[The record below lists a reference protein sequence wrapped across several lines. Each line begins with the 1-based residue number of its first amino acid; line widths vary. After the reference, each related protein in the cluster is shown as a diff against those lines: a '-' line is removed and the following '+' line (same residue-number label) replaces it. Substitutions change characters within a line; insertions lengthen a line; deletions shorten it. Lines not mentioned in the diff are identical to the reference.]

1 MKTFNKIL
9 FILIL
14 LLAAI
19 TRFWNLDQ
27 NPPSLN
33 WDEISHGYNAYS
45 LLKTGKDQWLQSWP
59 IFNFRAYGDYPTT
72 LNMYLTLPL
81 VSLFGLNPL
90 ISRLPTAILGFLLI
104 PLSFYLSR
112 IFLKNTKPALFVALL
127 VAISPWTLF
136 TSRAVYQSTV
146 ALFFLLAGILLNYLS
161 INTKKKWL
169 LLPGTFFWLFS
180 SFAYHNTKIV
190 APLLLLIFIL
200 LYKNEFVYLFK
211 KFPRLIYS
219 SLFLSL
225 VLIVPLVFNILSSD
239 SRARSSWV
247 FILNDSAINTININR
262 NQIENPIIG
271 KLVANKATYFLPIFV
286 NNYLQFLNPVNL
298 FYKASGHHHYNL
310 PNYGL
315 IYSVLLP
322 FFYLGFIATLLSL
335 KKNKNNLFLI
345 LWWLIGLLPAALTTG
360 DFPVLRAM
368 TILPLPFIFIAK
380 GVILTTYLFKNKLSK
395 KILLV
400 SITTLTLIQ
409 FLNYWKNY
417 NYDFPKNYSQSWQY
431 GYQQMVEYIK
441 DNYQDYDQILITK
454 KYGEPHEFILY
465 YWPWDPKSYQNDTNK
480 VTDYHSDWYWVD
492 SFDKFTFLNDWEV
505 QEKTKNIEN
514 KTLLITSPSNYNS
527 DIFNKLT
534 TIYFLNGQPAFDI
547 LQNE

>member
-1 MKTFNKIL
+1 MKTSYKIL

-14 LLAAI
+14 LLAAF

-33 WDEISHGYNAYS
+33 WDEISHGYNAFS
-45 LLKTGKDQWLQSWP
+45 LLKTGKDQWSQSWP

-81 VSLFGLNPL
+81 VAIFGLSPL
-90 ISRLPTAILGFLLI
+90 TSRLPTAILGFLLV
-104 PLSFYLSR
+104 PLSFYLTKL
-112 IFLKNTKPALFVALL
+112 FLKNTKSALLVALL

-146 ALFFLLAGILLNYLS
+146 ALFFLLSGIILNYLA
-161 INTKKKWL
+161 INTQKKWL
-169 LLPGTFFWLFS
+169 LLPGTILWLLS
-180 SFAYHNTKIV
+180 AFAYHNTKIV
-190 APLLLLIFIL
+190 APLLLLIFVL
-200 LYKNEFVYLFK
+200 LYKNEFISLIK
-211 KFPRLIYS
+211 KSPRLIYS
-219 SLFLSL
+219 SIFLSL
-225 VLIVPLVFNILSSD
+225 ILIVPLAFNILSSD
-239 SRARSSWV
+239 SRARSNWV

-271 KLVANKATYFLPIFV
+271 KLVVNKVTYFLPIFV

-298 FYKASGHHHYNL
+298 FFKASGHHHYNI
-310 PNYGL
+310 PDYGL

-322 FFYLGFIATLLSL
+322 FFYIGLITTLLKL

-380 GVILTTYLFKNKLSK
+380 GIRTTTNLFKNNFSK
-395 KILLV
+395 NIFLTT
-400 SITTLTLIQ
+400 ITILTLMQ
-409 FLNYWKNY
+409 FLNYWNIY
-417 NYDFPKNYSQSWQY
+417 NYDFPRQYSQSWQY
-431 GYQQMVEYIK
+431 GYQQMVKYIK
-441 DNYQDYDQILITK
+441 DNYQNYDQIIITK

-465 YWPWDPKSYQNDTNK
+465 YWPWDPKSYQDDSNK
-480 VTDYHSDWYWVD
+480 ITDFHSDWYWVN
-492 SFDKFTFLNDWEV
+492 SFDKFTFLNDWEIK
-505 QEKTKNIEN
+505 EKTLNLSP
-514 KTLLITSPSNYNS
+514 KTLLITSPDNYNK
-527 DIFNKLT
+527 DDFNKLNS
-534 TIYFLNGQPAFDI
+534 IYFLNGQPAFDI